1 MSAFS
6 YYFERE
12 VRAVPLW
19 LVREYLLK
27 LGGQEVGEGVFRGAG
42 WEVQVRDMPPAR
54 VGQLVIHRLQMTV
67 RTKDRATFDAFY
79 PRLELMLWRGGG

>member
-6 YYFERE
+6 YHFERE

-54 VGQLVIHRLQMTV
+54 VGELIIHRLWLSVKAQ
-67 RTKDRATFDAFY
+67 DQDTFDELY
-79 PRLELMLWRGGG
+79 SRLELMLWRGGG